1 MSECILYLELKNT
14 IIIYF
19 GFWFVWHR
27 RAPRGSFV
35 QGPED
40 CQQHCYVSKRAASS
54 KHCSG
59 RVVANALRVKSSAF
73 YIFRVELRKGYSLD

>member
-40 CQQHCYVSKRAASS
+40 CQQHCKLSKMAGSIECCTGRA
-54 KHCSG
+54 
-59 RVVANALRVKSSAF
+59 VANTLRVKSSATKE
-73 YIFRVELRKGYSLD
+73 RLLP